1 MSYDL
6 TDHGLPLVA
15 LKEQRRELIVA
26 LLGRRGPL
34 SEEMIRKIAAVQMAI
49 KAFEAVIDDMDE
61 ELACLGVAV
70 GGSPLHSH

>member
-15 LKEQRRELIVA
+15 LKEQRRELIVS

-34 SEEMIRKIAAVQMAI
+34 SDEMIQKISAVQMAI

-61 ELACLGVAV
+61 ELAFLGAAT
-70 GGSPLHSH
+70 GCNPLHSH

>member
-15 LKEQRRELIVA
+15 LKEQRRELIVS
-26 LLGRRGPL
+26 LLGRTGPL
-34 SEEMIRKIAAVQMAI
+34 PDEMIRKIAAVQTAI

-61 ELACLGVAV
+61 ELACLGVVTGFGA
-70 GGSPLHSH
+70 LHPN